1 MSTNA
6 DGPQMD
12 DMTAGDATDDE
23 PAVPPVLSGKSMLRK
38 GFLRWLLTG
47 SIRLLYR
54 FWTRIAVRLFPEDSR
69 RAAFATRIGIP
80 LPDQLNMSWIT
91 PHLAVGGRILP
102 ADIPRLARTGI
113 TRVVD
118 TRSEHKDDA
127 DALRVTVK
135 PSMAPNP
142 VESFTIGFA
151 DLKDDSATI
160 TLDWDKTHVPVAL
173 TTNTMEKVNAQIA
186 EGLKKPA
193 ALQPAFYY
201 QAASF
206 YYDHEK
212 DLEQAAKWIDTA
224 IEKQKEPRY
233 FYYYKKGQIEAKLGH
248 KDQAKAAAEKSIEL
262 LKADPNPDETAIRNN
277 QLLIDSLK

>member
-1 MSTNA
+1 MSTNT
-6 DGPQMD
+6 DGPRLPD
-12 DMTAGDATDDE
+12 AAADAATDDAANDE

-118 TRSEHKDDA
+118 TRSEHKDDTE
-127 DALRVTVK
+127 ALGREGIQLLYLPTPDTTPLTIAQLQEGARWINQQIAAGERVLVHCEHGVGRSVLLTAAALVAGGMSAHNAIDLVQRK
-135 PSMAPNP
+135 RWQAAPNHRQMRRLQEFERA
-142 VESFTIGFA
+142 VH
-151 DLKDDSATI
+151 L
-160 TLDWDKTHVPVAL
+160 
-173 TTNTMEKVNAQIA
+173 AQLPTGA
-186 EGLKKPA
+186 
-193 ALQPAFYY
+193 
-201 QAASF
+201 
-206 YYDHEK
+206 
-212 DLEQAAKWIDTA
+212 
-224 IEKQKEPRY
+224 
-233 FYYYKKGQIEAKLGH
+233 
-248 KDQAKAAAEKSIEL
+248 
-262 LKADPNPDETAIRNN
+262 
-277 QLLIDSLK
+277 